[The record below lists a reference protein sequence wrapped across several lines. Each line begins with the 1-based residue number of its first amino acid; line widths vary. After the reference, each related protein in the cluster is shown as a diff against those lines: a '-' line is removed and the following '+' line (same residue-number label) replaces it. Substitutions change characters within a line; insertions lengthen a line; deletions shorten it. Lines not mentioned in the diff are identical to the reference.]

1 MIFNYLYTDQKRV
14 YLNERNKR
22 LINSEQVVEMV
33 LFGDSIL
40 EGYDISRYF
49 PSSKLIINSAVG
61 GDRLPYMVQRLEQD
75 VLALKPKE
83 MLFLGGINDI
93 RAWQT
98 ADRTVEEV
106 PTFVAE
112 LVNRY
117 SQVISKAQAHN
128 ITVHPILIT
137 NNQEH
142 KHNYTFINYIV
153 NLLNIELKKLESTLN
168 VKFID
173 FNQVLC
179 NEYGTI
185 SLDLTSDGLHPNE
198 LGYLKI
204 TDLLI
209 EKDLI

>member
-40 EGYDISRYF
+40 EGYDINRYF
-49 PSSKLIINSAVG
+49 PSSKLVVNSAVG

-75 VLALKPKE
+75 VLVLKPKE

-112 LVNRY
+112 LVNQY
-117 SQVISKAQAHN
+117 SQVISEAQANN
-128 ITVHPILIT
+128 ITVHPILLT
-137 NNQEH
+137 NNQEQ

-153 NLLNIELKKLESTLN
+153 NLLNVELKKIESTLN

>member
-22 LINSEQVVEMV
+22 LINSEHVVEMI

-49 PSSKLIINSAVG
+49 PSSKLVVNSAVG

-106 PTFVAE
+106 PTFVAK
-112 LVNRY
+112 LVNQY
-117 SQVISKAQAHN
+117 SQVISEAQANN
-128 ITVHPILIT
+128 ITVHPILLT
-137 NNQEH
+137 YNQEH

-153 NLLNIELKKLESTLN
+153 NLLNVELKKIESTLN

>member
-49 PSSKLIINSAVG
+49 PSSKLVVNSAVG

-112 LVNRY
+112 LVNQY
-117 SQVISKAQAHN
+117 SQVISEAQANN
-128 ITVHPILIT
+128 ITVHPILLT

-142 KHNYTFINYIV
+142 KHNYIFINYIV
-153 NLLNIELKKLESTLN
+153 NLLNVELKKLESTLN